1 MGLFIWIIIAVL
13 ILSIIGL
20 GWQTFVVGVFKGG
33 EKIIN
38 SNPEIKNI
46 TQKVKQSIINII
58 KNASKEVIE
67 NSTVSNQSSSD
78 IIQSEEEEGNK
89 EKLHLIELVIYYPL
103 IYKSSINSENELF
116 FINPVLRYI

>member
-46 TQKVKQSIINII
+46 TQKVKQYIINII
-58 KNASKEVIE
+58 KNASEEVIE
-67 NSTVSNQSSSD
+67 NGTISNQSSSD
-78 IIQSEEEEGNK
+78 TIQSEEEEGNK
-89 EKLHLIELVIYYPL
+89 QKLHLIELVIHYPL
-103 IYKSSINSENELF
+103 IYKSSINSENKLF
-116 FINPVLRYI
+116 FINPVLR

>member
-38 SNPEIKNI
+38 SNPEIKNV
-46 TQKVKQSIINII
+46 TQKVKQYIINII
-58 KNASKEVIE
+58 KNASQELIE
-67 NSTVSNQSSSD
+67 NNTITNLSSSGTF
-78 IIQSEEEEGNK
+78 QSEEGEVNK
-89 EKLHLIELVIYYPL
+89 EKLHLIELIINYPL
-103 IYKSSINSENELF
+103 IYKS
-116 FINPVLRYI
+116 